1 MLIFNFSG
9 QKPQFNC
16 RHCSQTF
23 DVRSDMEAHCIFI
36 HNQVLQECKENGCDF
51 CTTDPNV
58 LETHKKE
65 NHDSCKCLLQKL
77 VYSIFCKMS

>member
-1 MLIFNFSG
+1 MYLFLIFSG

-58 LETHKKE
+58 LKTHKKE
-65 NHDSCKCLLQKL
+65 NHDSSCKYFFKDSSFIACL
-77 VYSIFCKMS
+77 

>member
-1 MLIFNFSG
+1 MLLFIYFINYCSG
-9 QKPQFNC
+9 QKPQFTC

-23 DVRSDMEAHCIFI
+23 EVRSDMEAHCIFI

-58 LETHKKE
+58 LETHRKE
-65 NHDSCKCLLQKL
+65 NHNSSTCKHQ
-77 VYSIFCKMS
+77 SFRI